1 MKLPRIKLAKKSP
14 NFHQKKSWKCFWKQ
28 IGTDTNDCKIRQMQT
43 NNLFVIFEMIILIQV
58 SHLGIRKRRWRK
70 ILYLVLNRCNCP
82 SLLWWHHWQLGDYE
96 FSGLQKRKNPN
107 FFTSIQIHT
116 NYDTYQDLFVLRL
129 GWRVHNWWFFRYGTK
144 IHTEVDLGSEKYIW
158 LVYSMYFLKEKN
170 RLHFRWY
177 RRVRWH
183 FPLEYGIHRCPI

>member
-43 NNLFVIFEMIILIQV
+43 NNFFVIFEMIILIQV

-96 FSGLQKRKNPN
+96 FSGLQKKGKILISSPAFKYIRI
-107 FFTSIQIHT
+107 TIHT
-116 NYDTYQDLFVLRL
+116 RICLYWDSADAFIIDDFSVM
-129 GWRVHNWWFFRYGTK
+129 VP
-144 IHTEVDLGSEKYIW
+144 KYI
-158 LVYSMYFLKEKN
+158 L
-170 RLHFRWY
+170 RW
-177 RRVRWH
+177 
-183 FPLEYGIHRCPI
+183 I